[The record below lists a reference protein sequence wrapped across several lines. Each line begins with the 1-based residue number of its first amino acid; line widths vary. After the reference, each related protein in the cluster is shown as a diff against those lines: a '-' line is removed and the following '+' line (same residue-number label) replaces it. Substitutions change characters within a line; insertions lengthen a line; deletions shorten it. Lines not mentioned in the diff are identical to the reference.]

1 MNRVY
6 IEIIVSAIIEQY
18 GSETYFY
25 KEQLQIEPDYWEA
38 WKKGQ
43 RTLSSEMMQKVKN
56 LFSDYEWMLM
66 QKVLRQTA
74 LFPEKRNLAVS
85 EYKRLKTK
93 IAQKWLRSR
102 LGEVEMLPFQTE
114 AQKEHA
120 FINLKVS
127 ISYDEWGF
135 DDSVSFRLPANIQQQ
150 IEGSPIG
157 LLEWVN
163 ENLEETY
170 IKNNQGK

>member
-1 MNRVY
+1 MHRVY
-6 IEIIVSAIIEQY
+6 IDIIISAIIEQY
-18 GSETYFY
+18 GTEAYFY
-25 KEQLQIEPDYWEA
+25 KEQLQIEEEYWEA
-38 WKKGQ
+38 WKRGQ
-43 RTLSSEMMQKVKN
+43 RTFSSELMQKVKN

-66 QKVLRQTA
+66 NKVLRQTA

-93 IAQKWLRSR
+93 IAQKWLQAKI
-102 LGEVEMLPFQTE
+102 GEVEMTPFQTE
-114 AQKEHA
+114 VQKERG

-127 ISYDEWGF
+127 IHYDEWGF

-170 IKNNQGK
+170 TKDQEN